1 METPATWRSP
11 LDIASHEYCTTI
23 FHYLSGAPT
32 FWQRYAA
39 SIRALYRFKG
49 PLPEKDESWLALA
62 WYVANDVAWQHDAM
76 ACAMV
81 ETLPSMARLT
91 LITYDQH
98 RTQRSKPWSWKRLL
112 PRIALD
118 LTIFRFM
125 LCKGPAGCDLLGT
138 DDPLGG
144 TPFASLK
151 LSTRIVREIYCSY
164 HKILLK
170 RGTALHSAE

>member
-1 METPATWRSP
+1 
-11 LDIASHEYCTTI
+11 
-23 FHYLSGAPT
+23 
-32 FWQRYAA
+32 
-39 SIRALYRFKG
+39 
-49 PLPEKDESWLALA
+49 
-62 WYVANDVAWQHDAM
+62 
-76 ACAMV
+76 MV

-151 LSTRIVREIYCSY
+151 LSARIVREIYCSY
-164 HKILLK
+164 QSYTSSLFGSELVLNNSLLPTFHRLGYSFGK
-170 RGTALHSAE
+170 EVCPEQCHSLPAWTYAIGTRRVPPQGTALHSAE